1 MLKDSGSINAL
12 LPSGINR
19 VLLLAA
25 EYGCLGIK
33 KITEKSLIR
42 SGMTADG
49 ANYAGNCWNPHC
61 SVTVAHRVCYCTSA
75 LRSSMNCSPLL
86 SLS

>member
-1 MLKDSGSINAL
+1 MNVRRDRGEEMLKDSGSINAL

-33 KITEKSLIR
+33 KNNRKKFDPQRDDRGWGQLRRELLESTLQ
-42 SGMTADG
+42 
-49 ANYAGNCWNPHC
+49 
-61 SVTVAHRVCYCTSA
+61 CYG
-75 LRSSMNCSPLL
+75 SSSCLL
-86 SLS
+86 LYIGIA